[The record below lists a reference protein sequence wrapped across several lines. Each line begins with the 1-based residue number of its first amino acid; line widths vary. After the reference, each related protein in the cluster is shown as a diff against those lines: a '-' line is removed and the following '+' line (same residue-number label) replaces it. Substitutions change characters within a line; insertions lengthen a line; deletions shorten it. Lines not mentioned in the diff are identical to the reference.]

1 MKKLVIPT
9 DPRHAMDEVSVGAG
23 SVFECV
29 LVGVPA
35 NRENVAVSFGM
46 IGDATANRI
55 AAKPVPGGEWKVDAP
70 SAFFPA
76 QGKAHYH
83 VTADD
88 GRTYLGGGTLRV
100 LPPVPPQPTPPNGN
114 GQQENNQ

>member
-9 DPRHAMDEVSVGAG
+9 DPRHPMDEVSVGADCEF
-23 SVFECV
+23 SCI
-29 LVGVPA
+29 LVGVQS
-35 NRENVAVSFGM
+35 NHENVAVSFGM

-55 AAKPVPGGEWKVDAP
+55 AAKAVPGGEWKIDAP
-70 SAFFPA
+70 SAFFPS

-100 LPPVPPQPTPPNGN
+100 LPPVPPQPSQNGN
-114 GQQENNQ
+114 GQQEN